1 MTRSGFNLRKLRQRD
16 IAIIMIVISLGL
28 AALWYFYMY
37 QATTDRITELENEI
51 VRLDADIRRG
61 EDARHNLPA
70 LRLAVAELE
79 QDRLDFLAELPRQSD
94 VAGLID
100 SLRLSA
106 VNSDMLVNS
115 FSQGSASETVP
126 EVRPIGFQVS
136 LEGNF
141 NNTMDFLSRLES
153 MRRYTKVHQVGLR
166 LSDNDSND
174 PIINSDFGFTV
185 YVFTGSDP
193 GEQ

>member
-1 MTRSGFNLRKLRQRD
+1 MGRFDLRKLRQRD